1 MTSFLEIVRV
11 ADCQK
16 VCEPL
21 ANVKRKLGNVLR
33 EPEHLL
39 SS

>member
-1 MTSFLEIVRV
+1 MTSFLEIVWV

-16 VCEPL
+16 VLTPL
-21 ANVKRKLGNVLR
+21 GNVKQKLGNVLR